1 MKTPE
6 LTTEAQRHRGARE
19 ESCSLC
25 LCSENVR
32 KKKNV
37 TQRRGDA
44 ERKQG
49 MLFSA
54 PLRLCVRLNE
64 TCIFMLW
71 GELKTHERLW

>member
-1 MKTPE
+1 MNNRILSP
-6 LTTEAQRHRGARE
+6 
-19 ESCSLC
+19 C
-25 LCSENVR
+25 LRVSALKMSE
-32 KKKNV
+32 KKNL

-71 GELKTHERLW
+71 GESKSHERLW